1 MTDTSMA
8 QKKSFSGLHML
19 AILVGFFGVVIAMN
33 ILLAVLALRTNSG
46 LVVDDSYESSQSFDK
61 DTAKLL
67 ADAALD
73 IHPQI
78 NIADGMLDIG
88 LNTAAGEPIA
98 AKSLQVTLGRAV
110 SANTDITPTFH
121 MVSVGHYQAPVNL
134 GLGRWLGKISVKLN
148 NGETWVQPIQLV
160 VKTP

>member
-1 MTDTSMA
+1 MSDSSISV
-8 QKKSFSGLHML
+8 KKSFTGFHML
-19 AILVGFFGVVIAMN
+19 AIMVSFFGVVIAMN
-33 ILLAVLALRTNSG
+33 ILLAVMALRSNSG

-78 NIADGMLDIG
+78 SFANGTLDIV
-88 LNTAAGEPIA
+88 LHTAQGAPVA
-98 AKSLQVTLGRAV
+98 TQSVAVTLGRAV
-110 SANTDITPTFH
+110 SANTDVTPTFKLL
-121 MVSVGHYQAPVNL
+121 SVGHYQAL
-134 GLGRWLGKISVKLN
+134 THFGLGRWLGKISVQLQ
-148 NGETWVQPIQLV
+148 NGETWTQPFQLV